1 MKQHTVHV
9 TELVQYE
16 VVVQADSEEQ
26 ALEKAEQEFT
36 EHEDKASL
44 IVAVRERSFETGDL
58 FSKLKRR

>member
-16 VVVQADSEEQ
+16 VIVQADSEEQ

-44 IVAVRERSFETGDL
+44 IVAVHERSFAYV
-58 FSKLKRR
+58 R